1 MWNHDQT
8 ELKFRGIS
16 REKVSSYSS
25 TETKMGAGGSDYQ
38 LALLVASL
46 VSVGGCLPVIV
57 YHCRRNCCR
66 DAASRRG
73 DTTKLRR
80 LEACFGNAT
89 LCSVGFVSCVAT
101 AHARCRAIRRVERR
115 AVPV

>member
-1 MWNHDQT
+1 M
-8 ELKFRGIS
+8 G
-16 REKVSSYSS
+16 
-25 TETKMGAGGSDYQ
+25 ETKMGAGGSDYQ